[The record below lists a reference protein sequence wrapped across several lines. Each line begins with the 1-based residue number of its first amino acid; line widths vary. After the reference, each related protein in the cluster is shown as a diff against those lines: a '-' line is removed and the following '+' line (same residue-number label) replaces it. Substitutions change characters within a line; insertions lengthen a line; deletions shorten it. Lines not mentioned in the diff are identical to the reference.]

1 MASFQSELPSS
12 SACPAVVYDARAYS
26 AEQPRIARR
35 GGAGPKRPQ
44 LQTLVYAQ
52 KLVKFSNLA
61 TLDSYYVH
69 LCPN

>member
-1 MASFQSELPSS
+1 MWRRSRASYPPRLRAPPWFMM
-12 SACPAVVYDARAYS
+12 PAPS